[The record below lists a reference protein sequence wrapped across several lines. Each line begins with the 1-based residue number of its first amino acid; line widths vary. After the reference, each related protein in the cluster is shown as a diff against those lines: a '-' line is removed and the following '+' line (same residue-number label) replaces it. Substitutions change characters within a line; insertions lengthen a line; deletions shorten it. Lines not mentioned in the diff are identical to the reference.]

1 MKIPLTLFIIL
12 ICSWTYAQDY
22 ISLKSASEKQLKS
35 YKKAM
40 VAYRSNKFD
49 DAIKLL
55 NKIIKT
61 EPKFIDAHIILG
73 SVYYDKKNF
82 PPQKNL

>member
-1 MKIPLTLFIIL
+1 
-12 ICSWTYAQDY
+12 
-22 ISLKSASEKQLKS
+22 
-35 YKKAM
+35 M

-82 PPQKNL
+82 PPQKNLLMKQST